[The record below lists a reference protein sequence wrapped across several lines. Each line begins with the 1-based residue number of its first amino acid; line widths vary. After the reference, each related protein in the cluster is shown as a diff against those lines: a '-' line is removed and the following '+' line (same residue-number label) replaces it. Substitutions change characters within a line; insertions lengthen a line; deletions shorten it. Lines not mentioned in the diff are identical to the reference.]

1 MDNNIKVVDLE
12 YECKAVTY
20 IDSLRRMCDI
30 IPDTSSKEM
39 CYLVANTDK
48 IVFIDA
54 NNYSVMGKGKYKSYG
69 EVYCFDVQELYAVMM
84 LPVASKRDLTYIL
97 VSKVYGN
104 MIEWK
109 ILLLRYSDKTY
120 VILKKEGS
128 RRILKSDVEKLVE
141 AIDKLVVSQK
151 PMFEQRYVTS
161 LYK

>member
-1 MDNNIKVVDLE
+1 MDDSIKIVDLE
-12 YECKAVTY
+12 YECKAVAY

-30 IPDTSSKEM
+30 IPDASSREM
-39 CYLVANTDK
+39 CYLVANTDR

-54 NNYSVMGKGKYKSYG
+54 NNYSIIGKGKYKSYG
-69 EVYCFDVQELYAVMM
+69 EVYCFDEQELYAVMI
-84 LPVASKRDLTYIL
+84 LPASTRRGLTYIL

-109 ILLLRYSDKTY
+109 ILLLKHSDKTY

-128 RRILKSDVEKLVE
+128 RRILKSDIEKLVE
-141 AIDKLVVSQK
+141 VIDKLVVSQR
-151 PMFEQRYVTS
+151 PTFEQRYVAS